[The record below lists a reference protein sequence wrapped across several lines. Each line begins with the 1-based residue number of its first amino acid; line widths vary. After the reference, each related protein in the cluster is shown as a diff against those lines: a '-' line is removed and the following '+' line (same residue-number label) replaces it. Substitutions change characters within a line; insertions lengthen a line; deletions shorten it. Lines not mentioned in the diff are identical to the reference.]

1 MKRSVRGI
9 LLALLAAVLYALGI
23 PAGKAQ
29 TRDGCTCL
37 LGGDIGMYNTCAHFC
52 CYCYANYD
60 RATVEQNMKLHDPKS
75 PFLIGGPHPA
85 DIIKDADQESWL
97 DLQTS
102 LF

>member
-1 MKRSVRGI
+1 MSS
-9 LLALLAAVLYALGI
+9 AI
-23 PAGKAQ
+23 PNIENDTFFSTIIVIITNFINAITPFSAYVSSFSY
-29 TRDGCTCL
+29 TVFL
-37 LGGDIGMYNTCAHFC
+37 HHFAHFC
-52 CYCYANYD
+52 RYCYANYD

>member
-37 LGGDIGMYNTCAHFC
+37 LGGDIGMYKLRPG
-52 CYCYANYD
+52 D
-60 RATVEQNMKLHDPKS
+60 RGAEYETP
-75 PFLIGGPHPA
+75 
-85 DIIKDADQESWL
+85 
-97 DLQTS
+97 
-102 LF
+102 

>member
-29 TRDGCTCL
+29 T
-37 LGGDIGMYNTCAHFC
+37 
-52 CYCYANYD
+52 ANYD